1 MAKKKH
7 TAYLLT
13 GGNIEPRYDLIRQ
26 AAVMIDISAG
36 SLYKWSSVYESE
48 AWGFEAD
55 RKFLNQ
61 ILCIETYLAPVELL
75 ECVLEIETKLGRIR
89 NRNGQFESRRMDI
102 DILYFD
108 NEIIDTPRLVV
119 PHPRLHMRRFTLMP
133 LAEIAPD
140 FVHPVL
146 KKTNIELLAALDDH
160 QEVMVKRR
168 DEER

>member
-26 AAVMIDISAG
+26 AAVMIDILAG
-36 SLYKWSSVYESE
+36 SLYKCSSVYESE

-160 QEVMVKRR
+160 QEVMVLRR